1 LTLPVPGLPHATR
14 RRLVAL
20 AAAGALVAAPGV
32 ARADAEPPA
41 LVLSRYET
49 AVAGRNIN
57 RDGGYSV
64 VIPGSGQAVW
74 FFGDAFWN
82 DGGFLL
88 GSTSAIGPAVRG
100 RVPTEL
106 SEIPTPPAA
115 VEVPNVRA
123 PQRFLPVPDGLV
135 APDGTSCLGRVGSAP
150 ASWPTGAA
158 LIPGTY
164 NVLVTYLDVCLTL
177 PRTMVVQRFGVAEYD
192 PLHNRIVAQHTVFD
206 ASRLAELPFP
216 LALGSP
222 VFAADGYLHLYGSTC
237 DDTANSSGVCVSGR
251 VTATRVPARPAD
263 WRAAGSYQFWT
274 GTAWTAD
281 WSQVRT
287 VLPDARPAGLV
298 HVAGT
303 GELGKGLVMVE
314 QLDLLGGYRV
324 WRSDSFTGGWSPV
337 ASGFAPCSHGENQ
350 VDMCRTYA
358 AHPDISTSSRLLM
371 SYFDPGQ
378 SHVGVIAVPW

>member
-1 LTLPVPGLPHATR
+1 MTFPVPAFPSATLR
-14 RRLVAL
+14 RRITAVAAVLAL
-20 AAAGALVAAPGV
+20 AAVPGV
-32 ARADAEPPA
+32 ARADTAPPS
-41 LVLSRYET
+41 LVLSRWET

-64 VIPGSGQAVW
+64 TVPGSGHGLW
-74 FFGDAFWN
+74 FFGDSFWG
-82 DGGFLL
+82 DSYLL
-88 GSTSAIGPAVRG
+88 GSTAAVGPAVRG
-100 RVPTEL
+100 MVPTQL

-115 VEVPNVRA
+115 VEVPDAGA
-123 PQRFLPVPDGLV
+123 PQRFLPVPEGLV
-135 APDGTSCLGRVGSAP
+135 APDGTDCLGRVGSAP

-164 NVLVTYLDVCLTL
+164 NVLVTYVDVCLTL

-222 VFAADGYLHLYGSTC
+222 VFAADGYLYLFGSTC
-237 DDTANSSGVCVSGR
+237 DDTANSSGVCLDGR
-251 VTATRVPARPAD
+251 VTATRVSARPES
-263 WRAAGSYQFWT
+263 WRSAGGYRFWN
-274 GTAWTAD
+274 GAAWTAD

-287 VLPDARPAGLV
+287 VLSGARPAGLV
-298 HVAGT
+298 HVADAGA
-303 GELGKGLVMVE
+303 LGKGLVMVE
-314 QLDLLGGYRV
+314 QLDLLGGYRI
-324 WRSDSFTGGWSPV
+324 WRSDYFVGGWSPV
-337 ASGFAPCSHGENQ
+337 ASGFAPCSHGEGQ

-358 AHPDISTSSRLLM
+358 AHPDISTSSHLLM

-378 SHVGVIAVPW
+378 AHVGVIAVPW

>member
-1 LTLPVPGLPHATR
+1 MPLPRLPPERR
-14 RRLVAL
+14 RRLAALAATVAL
-20 AAAGALVAAPGV
+20 AAVPGV
-32 ARADAEPPA
+32 ARADAAPPA

-64 VIPGSGQAVW
+64 AIPGSGQAVW
-74 FFGDAFWN
+74 FFGDAFW
-82 DGGFLL
+82 DGGYLL
-88 GSTSAIGPAVRG
+88 GSTAAAGPATRG

-115 VEVPNVRA
+115 VEAPNAGA

-135 APDGTSCLGRVGSAP
+135 APDGTPCLGRVGSAP

-158 LIPGTY
+158 LVPGTY
-164 NVLVTYLDVCLTL
+164 NVLVAYLDVCLTL
-177 PRTMVVQRFGVAEYD
+177 PRTMTVQRFGVAEYD
-192 PLHNRIVAQHTVFD
+192 PLHNRVVAQRTVFD
-206 ASRLAELPFP
+206 ASRLPRLPFP

-222 VFAADGYLHLYGSTC
+222 VFAADGYLYLYGSTC
-237 DDTANSSGVCVSGR
+237 DDTASSSGVCVSGR
-251 VTATRVPARPAD
+251 VIAARVPAWPAY
-263 WRAAGSYQFWT
+263 WRDGGSYQFWT
-274 GTAWTAD
+274 GGAWTAD
-281 WSQVRT
+281 WSQART

-298 HVAGT
+298 HVADT

-324 WRSDSFTGGWSPV
+324 WRSSSFTGGWSPV
-337 ASGFAPCSHGENQ
+337 ASGFAPCSHGEHQ

-358 AHPDISTSSRLLM
+358 AHPDVSTTSALLM

-378 SHVGVIAVPW
+378 SHVGVVTVPW

>member
-1 LTLPVPGLPHATR
+1 LPLRYPAHSRARPR
-14 RRLVAL
+14 RRIAAV
-20 AAAGALVAAPGV
+20 AAAVALVAVPGV
-32 ARADAEPPA
+32 ARADADPPA
-41 LVLSRYET
+41 LVLSRWET

-64 VIPGSGQAVW
+64 TVPGSGHSLW
-74 FFGDAFWN
+74 FFGDAFWG
-82 DGGFLL
+82 DSYLL
-88 GSTSAIGPAVRG
+88 GSTAAIGPAARG

-106 SEIPTPPAA
+106 SEIPTPPTP
-115 VEVPNVRA
+115 VDVPNAGA

-135 APDGTSCLGRVGSAP
+135 APDGTECLGRVGSAP
-150 ASWPTGAA
+150 VSWPTGAA

-164 NVLVTYLDVCLTL
+164 NVLVPYLDVCLTL

-192 PLHNRIVAQHTVFD
+192 PLHNEIVAQHTVFD
-206 ASRLAELPFP
+206 ASRLTELPFP

-222 VFAADGYLHLYGSTC
+222 VFAADGYLYLYGSTC
-237 DDTANSSGVCVSGR
+237 DDTANSSGVCLGGR
-251 VTATRVPARPAD
+251 VTAARVPARPAD
-263 WRAAGSYQFWT
+263 WRAAGGYQFWT

-298 HVAGT
+298 HVADA

-324 WRSDSFTGGWSPV
+324 WRSESLTGGWSLV
-337 ASGFAPCSHGENQ
+337 TSGFAPCGHGEGQ
-350 VDMCRTYA
+350 IDMCRTYA
-358 AHPDISTSSRLLM
+358 AHPDISTASELLM

-378 SHVGVIAVPW
+378 AHVGVLAVPW